1 MDSTT
6 QHHIRNVGAIDTA
19 DGSEVEQGIRRYQR
33 SVIINAPIE
42 RVFHFHDDT
51 NNLIRITPKGI
62 KVAIESVGT
71 PGLGYEAKLIVTQ
84 FGLVRMRWHVRITQ
98 YDPPHSITD
107 VQISGPFHTWRQ
119 HRYFREVE
127 GGTELT
133 DVVEY
138 RLPFGWLGKIAD
150 ALLVKRE
157 IAKMFA
163 YRQEATKRLL
173 EGSDSEP

>member
-6 QHHIRNVGAIDTA
+6 QTHIRNVGAIHTTN
-19 DGSEVEQGIRRYQR
+19 GNKVEPGVRRYER
-33 SVIINAPIE
+33 SVIINASID

-51 NNLIRITPKGI
+51 NNLLRITPKGI
-62 KVAIESVGT
+62 KVAIEAIGT
-71 PGLGYEAKLIVTQ
+71 PGLGYEAKLVVTQ
-84 FGLVRMRWHVRITQ
+84 YGLIRMRWHVRITQ
-98 YDPPHSITD
+98 YNPPHSITD
-107 VQISGPFHTWRQ
+107 VQISGPFRTWRQ
-119 HRYFREVE
+119 HRYFRAVE

-173 EGSDSEP
+173 EGGDA